1 MCMLCV
7 VGYSACMGCMLLYNH
22 DRLLSQHCC
31 FHFPLHIVFVTHVQY
46 TPLTTSVD
54 IKLLEKQAND
64 WKMDNRRLNVMFIGK
79 HGSGKSSLAT
89 SVFDGAEIP
98 VDNTVT
104 SATLRDVSVN
114 DVMVKLWEFS
124 QPTQEIAQLLGAMDL
139 VIYTL
144 KMDDTR
150 LRPDDMEMIQR
161 LSKLGAPDL
170 WEKSVIAL
178 TFANRVSSLDDRSR
192 EQRNKDGLRKKY
204 NQWKEG
210 IHKVLSE
217 IELDDEVVHKI
228 PFIPAGHRTQP
239 RLFGESWMSNFV
251 KCLLVGMRESDA
263 VGGMWR
269 ALKDHVE
276 VNGFTIKCA
285 YFE

>member
-1 MCMLCV
+1 MV
-7 VGYSACMGCMLLYNH
+7 SNGYTVWAIAII
-22 DRLLSQHCC
+22 
-31 FHFPLHIVFVTHVQY
+31 IVFMSSPNVVIVVAYQ
-46 TPLTTSVD
+46 PLKASVD
-54 IKLLEKQAND
+54 VNLLEEQASEWMKD
-64 WKMDNRRLNVMFIGK
+64 GSRRLNVMVIGK
-79 HGSGKSSLAT
+79 HGSGKSSFVT
-89 SVFDGAEIP
+89 SVFDADIP
-98 VDNTVT
+98 VVDTVT
-104 SATLRDVSVN
+104 SGVSKNGVEIK
-114 DVMVKLWEFS
+114 MWEFS
-124 QPTQEIAQLLGAMDL
+124 QLTQEITQLLGAMDL

-150 LRPDDMEMIQR
+150 MRPDDIDMVRR
-161 LSKLGAPDL
+161 LSKLGVPDL
-170 WEKSVIAL
+170 WKKSVVAL

-192 EQRNKDGLRKKY
+192 EQRSEGSFKKKY
-204 NQWKEG
+204 KQWKD
-210 IHKVLSE
+210 KVLSK
-217 IELDDEVVHKI
+217 IGLDDEVVRRI
-228 PFIPAGHRTQP
+228 PFIPAGHCTQP